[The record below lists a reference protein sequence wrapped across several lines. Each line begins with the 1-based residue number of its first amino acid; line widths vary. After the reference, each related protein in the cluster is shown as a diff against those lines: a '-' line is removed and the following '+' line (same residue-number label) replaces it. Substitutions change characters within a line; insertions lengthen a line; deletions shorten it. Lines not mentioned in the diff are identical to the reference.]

1 MQLIAPDYYNQ
12 FQCIADRCIHSC
24 CIGWEIDIDRD
35 TREKYRCLS
44 GSFADR
50 LNHSICDDDEGAHF
64 QLDAQE
70 RCPMLNKSGLCDLIT
85 NLGEDMLCQICADHP
100 RFRNFFS
107 GRTEI
112 GLGFCCEAAVQLAL
126 FRREPTRFIIL
137 SDDGAIDLK
146 AARHPLLRSEK
157 IVPIDIRLP
166 QDEETLLKQRDFL
179 ISILQNRNIPLHT
192 RLEQVL
198 QAVGMSLP
206 PSDWEKVYRSLEQLD
221 DAWDARLSRL
231 KGKDLSVP
239 LPIYDAHAIPLEQ
252 LAVYLLFR
260 HLPGA
265 LEDGDL
271 AGRAAF
277 CVLSVRVIAAL
288 CPEECSDGTLAEIV
302 RMYSAEIEY
311 SQQNIDALLDEMW
324 S

>member
-44 GSFADR
+44 GNFADR

-70 RCPMLNKSGLCDLIT
+70 RCPMLNNSGLCDLIT

-100 RFRNFFS
+100 RFRNFFT

-112 GLGFCCEAAVQLAL
+112 GLGFCCEAAVRLAL

-137 SDDGAIDLK
+137 SDDGA
-146 AARHPLLRSEK
+146 REEMPRE
-157 IVPIDIRLP
+157 
-166 QDEETLLKQRDFL
+166 EETLLKQRDIL
-179 ISILQNRNIPLHT
+179 IGILQNRNIPLHT

-198 QAVGMSLP
+198 QAVGMPLP
-206 PSDWEKVYRSLEQLD
+206 PSDWEKVYHSLEHLD

-231 KGKDLSVP
+231 KGKDLSLP

-288 CPEECSDGTLAEIV
+288 CPEECSGGTLAEIV

>member
-44 GSFADR
+44 GNFADR

-137 SDDGAIDLK
+137 SDDGA
-146 AARHPLLRSEK
+146 REEM
-157 IVPIDIRLP
+157 P
-166 QDEETLLKQRDFL
+166 QDEETLLKQRDIL
-179 ISILQNRNIPLHT
+179 IGILQNRNIPLHT

-198 QAVGMSLP
+198 QALGMPLP

-231 KGKDLSVP
+231 KGKDLSLP

-277 CVLSVRVIAAL
+277 CVLSVRVIATL
-288 CPEECSDGTLAEIV
+288 CPEECSDGMLAEIV

-311 SQQNIDALLDEMW
+311 SQQNIDTLLDEMW